1 MLELKIDLA
10 TPGGM
15 RLWRVIVVSL
25 GLSILGVVVV
35 GELLFRRWAPW
46 ASDQGMSALVA
57 MVWAYNLLPIFRR
70 QGTVLGGLGRGLL
83 YTAGTA
89 ALIAGALYLVR

>member
-1 MLELKIDLA
+1 MLELKIDLT

-25 GLSILGVVVV
+25 GLSILGVVAV

-46 ASDQGMSALVA
+46 VSGQGMSALIG

-70 QGTVLGGLGRGLL
+70 EGTVLGGLGRGLL
-83 YTAGTA
+83 YTTGTA
-89 ALIAGALYLVR
+89 VLIVAALYLVR